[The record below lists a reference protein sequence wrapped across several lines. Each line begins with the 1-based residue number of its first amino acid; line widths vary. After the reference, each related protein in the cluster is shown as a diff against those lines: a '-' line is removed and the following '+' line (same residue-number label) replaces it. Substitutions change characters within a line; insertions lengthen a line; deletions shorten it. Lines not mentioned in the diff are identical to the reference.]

1 MLNGAYFSAGGTME
15 AKDFISIA
23 GILVTL
29 LVSSA
34 TLAYSLWSNKRSFF
48 LNTVTSS
55 RLKWIDSLRDKVA
68 EFIAITSRILRE
80 RGGTEV
86 ESLATQRDTLL
97 HQIVLHLNPYD
108 PEDQQI
114 HTYADRAKE
123 LTDSGAQPAEAAA
136 ILLSL
141 RDATGDY
148 LKKEWNRV
156 KRESGDAHR

>member
-1 MLNGAYFSAGGTME
+1 ME

-68 EFIAITSRILRE
+68 EFIAVTARILRE
-80 RGGTEV
+80 RNSSEAQGLT
-86 ESLATQRDTLL
+86 AQRDTLL

-114 HTYADRAKE
+114 RAYVDRAKE
-123 LTDSGAQPAEAAA
+123 LTDSGVQPVETAS

-156 KRESGDAHR
+156 KRESGDTHR

>member
-1 MLNGAYFSAGGTME
+1 ME
-15 AKDFISIA
+15 PKDFISIA

-68 EFIAITSRILRE
+68 EFIALTSRILRE
-80 RGGTEV
+80 GNGPDAQG
-86 ESLATQRDTLL
+86 LATQRDTLL

-114 HTYADRAKE
+114 RTYVDRAKE
-123 LTDSGAQPAEAAA
+123 LADSGAPPDEAAP

-156 KRESGDAHR
+156 KRESGEAHR

>member
-1 MLNGAYFSAGGTME
+1 ME
-15 AKDFISIA
+15 AKQVEAKDIISIA

-48 LNTVTSS
+48 LNTVTAS

-68 EFIAITSRILRE
+68 EFIAVTARIVKDRTDSEAE
-80 RGGTEV
+80 RLTM
-86 ESLATQRDTLL
+86 QRDALL

-114 HTYADRAKE
+114 RTLAERAKE
-123 LTDSGAQPAEAAA
+123 LTDAGEHPSEVAK
-136 ILLSL
+136 ILLEL
-141 RDATGDY
+141 RGATADY
-148 LKKEWNRV
+148 LKKEWTRV
-156 KRESGDAHR
+156 KRESGEAQR